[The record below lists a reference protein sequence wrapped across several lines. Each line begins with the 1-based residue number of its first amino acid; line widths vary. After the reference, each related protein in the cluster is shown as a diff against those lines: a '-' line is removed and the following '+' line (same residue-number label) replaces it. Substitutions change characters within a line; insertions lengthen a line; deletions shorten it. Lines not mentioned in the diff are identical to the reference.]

1 MTGASRFRQQASA
14 VADNGSAACVDRID
28 DTSTRHDAQSPLAD
42 AAPAQPLPH
51 ALRAVFVDVL
61 ARRLLV
67 HLRAQALVERDDV
80 DDTRVAQRAQDAEAR
95 APGDR
100 EMT

>member
-1 MTGASRFRQQASA
+1 
-14 VADNGSAACVDRID
+14 
-28 DTSTRHDAQSPLAD
+28 
-42 AAPAQPLPH
+42 
-51 ALRAVFVDVL
+51 VFVDVL

-67 HLRAQALVERDDV
+67 HPRAQALVERDDV